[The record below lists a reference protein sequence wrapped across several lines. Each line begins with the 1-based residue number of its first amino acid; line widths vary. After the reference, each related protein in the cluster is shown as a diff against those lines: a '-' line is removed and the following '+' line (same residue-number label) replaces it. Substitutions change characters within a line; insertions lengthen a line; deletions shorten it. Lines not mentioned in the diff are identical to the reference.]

1 MNDWAVY
8 RLDFNANEFLVQ
20 KGLSKD
26 EAARLAEEYLA
37 KGHHQHYWFDKQPSE
52 DTDFVGQLSNMLS
65 SGSSHELA
73 IKVLLG
79 QGATA
84 EGCYQALESVTEL
97 TADECRSKVQQ
108 AACEFGENVE

>member
-26 EAARLAEEYLA
+26 EAAKLAEEYLA
-37 KGHHQHYWFDKQPSE
+37 KGHHQHYWFDKQPSG
-52 DTDFVGQLSNMLS
+52 DIDFAGQLSNMLS

-84 EGCYQALESVTEL
+84 ADCYRALAIATEL
-97 TADECRSKVQQ
+97 TSDECRSKVEQ
-108 AACEFGENVE
+108 AACKFGETVE

>member
-26 EAARLAEEYLA
+26 EAARLADEYLA
-37 KGHHQHYWFDKQPSE
+37 KGHHQHYWFDKQPTE
-52 DTDFVGQLSNMLS
+52 DVNFASQLSNMLS

-79 QGATA
+79 QGATT
-84 EGCYQALESVTEL
+84 EDCCRALATVTSMS
-97 TADECRSKVQQ
+97 ADECRSKVQQ
-108 AACEFGENVE
+108 AACGFGETVE